1 MKLTPRPKLKDS
13 DLHIR
18 LSKQKHDTLRKICLI
33 KNTTITNII
42 EEHILSLE
50 SFHNI

>member
-18 LSKQKHDTLRKICLI
+18 LSKSKHDTLRKICLL
-33 KNTTITNII
+33 KNISITSLI
-42 EEHILSLE
+42 ESHITSLE
-50 SFHNI
+50 QHHNI